1 MVQGLRSHL
10 PTQEPWTQ
18 PCSRTPPRAAGQLS
32 PCATTPEPTLCN
44 YWSLSALELAPQ
56 HESHH
61 HGKPGEK
68 AEAAFTEGDCPGRAA
83 GRVELLK

>member
-61 HGKPGEK
+61 HGKPAQITQTERQK
-68 AEAAFTEGDCPGRAA
+68 AHISFKQTREAR
-83 GRVELLK
+83 